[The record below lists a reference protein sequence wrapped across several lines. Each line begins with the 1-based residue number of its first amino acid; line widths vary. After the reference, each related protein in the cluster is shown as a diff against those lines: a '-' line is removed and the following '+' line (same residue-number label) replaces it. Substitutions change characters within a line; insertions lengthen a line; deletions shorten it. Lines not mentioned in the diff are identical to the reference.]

1 MAEEKTI
8 TYVWEGDATDLNRTV
23 TGINQRFDRLE
34 DKTQRTGREMAQTS
48 RQVKRTDRSMVDLS
62 KSIRMT
68 TSGFTVLGRAGGQG
82 SRVLG
87 NLAGGLTRA
96 AGTAGAAGIAMVG
109 LGAGIALTIGAI
121 GVVAA
126 GLARLTVNA
135 RELRIEAEDFPGFI
149 NQRDIDRLIETDD
162 ALEAAALAVKGM
174 GVAIAVDLAPAIEKG
189 VVFVTALSMAVRDT
203 PQAILK
209 TVDAVMLLSNAFYRL
224 MIDRLNPMERLKDP
238 LGAHAVASF
247 QRSVAD
253 FKDSL
258 STAEITVDNY
268 IPRAQ
273 ALIGSYAET
282 AQAAEDAAASSR
294 AATDARR
301 AESQA
306 ARELAAAA
314 AALAAAQG
322 QVNASITTSRSDL
335 IGQEEELTRRYQDQ
349 IAALDEL
356 AGTHRDLEG
365 VETART
371 QAAMRL
377 ERDLAALR
385 AATRAE
391 EERAET
397 ARAAAVAGVD
407 VSPYITGSANMA
419 EATRALTEDLE
430 KQGATQAEIAAKV
443 KALHTEVQTAVLNST
458 ATTLGAIASIADSAA
473 SRGGRAARRLAIVS
487 KAAGIAQAT
496 VSTYVGATKALEL
509 GPILGP
515 PAMVAQIATGLAQVA
530 QIVAVPLPSAHIGTP
545 AGGTLAPDERVS
557 FGRRVL
563 QTEMSTPG
571 AVANSTA
578 TRLIDDANNGKLS
591 GGGQVVRAVIGRTH
605 IDEELYRSG
614 RSGTTRYARNLR
626 TNPHPSQNRGY

>member
-48 RQVKRTDRSMVDLS
+48 RQVKRTDRSMVELS

-96 AGTAGAAGIAMVG
+96 AGTAGAAGVAMVG
-109 LGAGIALTIGAI
+109 LGAGIALTIGAV
-121 GVVAA
+121 GLVAA
-126 GLARLTVNA
+126 GLASLTANA
-135 RELRIEAEDFPGFI
+135 RELRIEAQDFPGFV
-149 NQRDIDRLIETDD
+149 RSADIDRLVQTDD
-162 ALEAAALAVKGM
+162 ALEATMLAVKGL
-174 GVAIAVDLAPAIEKG
+174 GVAVAVELAPSVEKG
-189 VVFVTALSMAVRDT
+189 LVIVTAFALAMRDT
-203 PQAILK
+203 PQSILR
-209 TVDAVMLLSNAFYRL
+209 TIDAVMLLSNTFSRFFINLANPL
-224 MIDRLNPMERLKDP
+224 ANPLETIDRLKS
-238 LGAHAVASF
+238 GIA
-247 QRSVAD
+247 Q
-253 FKDSL
+253 FKESL
-258 STAEITVDNY
+258 TGAEITVDSY

-356 AGTHRDLEG
+356 AGTHQRLQG

-419 EATRALTEDLE
+419 EATRALTADLE

-473 SRGGRAARRLAIVS
+473 SRGGRAARKLAIVS

-496 VSTYVGATKALEL
+496 VSTYVGATKALEM

-530 QIVAVPLPSAHIGTP
+530 SIVAVPLPSAHIGTP

>member
-48 RQVKRTDRSMVDLS
+48 RQVKRTDRSMVELS

-96 AGTAGAAGIAMVG
+96 AGTAGAAGVAMVG
-109 LGAGIALTIGAI
+109 LGAGIALTIGAV
-121 GVVAA
+121 GLVAA
-126 GLARLTVNA
+126 GLASLTANA
-135 RELRIEAEDFPGFI
+135 RELRIEAQDFPGFV
-149 NQRDIDRLIETDD
+149 RTADIDRLVQTDD
-162 ALEAAALAVKGM
+162 ALEATMLAVKGL
-174 GVAIAVDLAPAIEKG
+174 GVAVAVELAPSVEKG
-189 VVFVTALSMAVRDT
+189 LVIVTAFALAMRDT
-203 PQAILK
+203 PQSILR
-209 TVDAVMLLSNAFYRL
+209 TIDAVMLLSNTFSRFFISLANPL
-224 MIDRLNPMERLKDP
+224 ANPLETIDRLKS
-238 LGAHAVASF
+238 GIA
-247 QRSVAD
+247 Q
-253 FKDSL
+253 FKESL
-258 STAEITVDNY
+258 TGAEITVDSY

-273 ALIGSYAET
+273 ALIGSYSET

-356 AGTHRDLEG
+356 AGTHQRLQG

-419 EATRALTEDLE
+419 EATRALTADLE

-473 SRGGRAARRLAIVS
+473 SRGGRAARKLAIVS

-496 VSTYVGATKALEL
+496 VSTYVGATKALEM

-530 QIVAVPLPSAHIGTP
+530 SIVAVPLPSAHIGTP

>member
-48 RQVKRTDRSMVDLS
+48 RQVKRTDRSMVELS

-96 AGTAGAAGIAMVG
+96 AGTAGAAGVAMVG
-109 LGAGIALTIGAI
+109 LGAGIALTIGAV
-121 GVVAA
+121 GLVAA
-126 GLARLTVNA
+126 GLASLTANA
-135 RELRIEAEDFPGFI
+135 RELRIEAQDFPGFV
-149 NQRDIDRLIETDD
+149 RSADIDRLVQTDD
-162 ALEAAALAVKGM
+162 ALEATMLAVKGL
-174 GVAIAVDLAPAIEKG
+174 GVAVAVELAPSVEKG
-189 VVFVTALSMAVRDT
+189 LVIVTAFALAMRDT
-203 PQAILK
+203 PQSILR
-209 TVDAVMLLSNAFYRL
+209 TIDAVMLLSNTFSRFFISLANPL
-224 MIDRLNPMERLKDP
+224 ANPLETIDRLKS
-238 LGAHAVASF
+238 GIA
-247 QRSVAD
+247 Q
-253 FKDSL
+253 FKESL
-258 STAEITVDNY
+258 TGAEITVDSY

-356 AGTHRDLEG
+356 AGTHQRLQG

-419 EATRALTEDLE
+419 EATRALTADLE

-473 SRGGRAARRLAIVS
+473 SRGGRAARKLAIVS

-496 VSTYVGATKALEL
+496 VSTYVGATKALEM

-530 QIVAVPLPSAHIGTP
+530 SIVAVPLPSAHIGTP

>member
-48 RQVKRTDRSMVDLS
+48 RQVKRTDRSMVELS

-96 AGTAGAAGIAMVG
+96 AGTAGAAGVAMVG
-109 LGAGIALTIGAI
+109 LGAGIALTIGAV
-121 GVVAA
+121 GLVAA
-126 GLARLTVNA
+126 GLASLTANA
-135 RELRIEAEDFPGFI
+135 RELRIEAQDFPGFV
-149 NQRDIDRLIETDD
+149 RSADIDRLVQTDD
-162 ALEAAALAVKGM
+162 ALEATMLAVKGL
-174 GVAIAVDLAPAIEKG
+174 GVAVAVELAPSVEKG
-189 VVFVTALSMAVRDT
+189 LVIVTAFALAMRDT
-203 PQAILK
+203 PQSILR
-209 TVDAVMLLSNAFYRL
+209 TIDAVMLLSNTFSRFFINLANPL
-224 MIDRLNPMERLKDP
+224 ANPLETIDRLKS
-238 LGAHAVASF
+238 GIA
-247 QRSVAD
+247 Q
-253 FKDSL
+253 FKESL
-258 STAEITVDNY
+258 TGAEITVDSY

-356 AGTHRDLEG
+356 AGTHQRLQG

-419 EATRALTEDLE
+419 EATRALTADLE

-473 SRGGRAARRLAIVS
+473 SRGGRAARKLAIVS

-530 QIVAVPLPSAHIGTP
+530 SIVAVPLPSAHIGTP

>member
-34 DKTQRTGREMAQTS
+34 DKTQRTGREMAQTT

-96 AGTAGAAGIAMVG
+96 AGTAGAAGVAMVG
-109 LGAGIALTIGAI
+109 LGAGIALTIGAV
-121 GVVAA
+121 GLVAS
-126 GLARLTVNA
+126 GLASLTANA

-149 NQRDIDRLIETDD
+149 RTADIDRLVQTDD
-162 ALEAAALAVKGM
+162 ALEATMLAVKGL
-174 GVAIAVDLAPAIEKG
+174 GVAVAVELAPSIEKG
-189 VVFVTALSMAVRDT
+189 LVIVTAFALAMRDT
-203 PQAILK
+203 PQSILR
-209 TVDAVMLLSNAFYRL
+209 TIDAVMLLSNSFSRFFISLANPFANPL
-224 MIDRLNPMERLKDP
+224 ETIDRLKS
-238 LGAHAVASF
+238 GIA
-247 QRSVAD
+247 Q
-253 FKDSL
+253 FKESL
-258 STAEITVDNY
+258 TGAEITVGSY
-268 IPRAQ
+268 LPRAQ

-294 AATDARR
+294 GAADARR
-301 AESQA
+301 AEAQA

-335 IGQEEELTRRYQDQ
+335 IGQEEALTRRYQDQ
-349 IAALDEL
+349 IAVLDEL

-371 QAAMRL
+371 QAALRL

-407 VSPYITGSANMA
+407 VNPYITGSASMA
-419 EATRALTEDLE
+419 EATRALTADLE
-430 KQGATQAEIAAKV
+430 AQGATQAEIAEKI
-443 KALHTEVQTAVLNST
+443 KTLHTEVQTAVLNST

-496 VSTYVGATKALEL
+496 VSTYVGASKALEL